1 MSRIRNRYG
10 SKAMK
15 STASRVI
22 AAVLALG
29 GLLTGQAAHAQ
40 SHPPLATPYAE
51 VGYAWMTLS
60 SGADVNT
67 GELIA
72 RMGMDF
78 MPYLGGEIF
87 GGTSASSGNIYDPFS
102 GYSASL
108 KVDDLYGAYLKLH
121 AEIATEFELFARA
134 GWVHSTVKASVAGF
148 QGSSSDDSFSF
159 GIGAQFVFADH
170 WYMQGDYTSYYDKH
184 GDTIRGPAVS
194 IGYRF

>member
-1 MSRIRNRYG
+1 MKTTT
-10 SKAMK
+10 SKMI
-15 STASRVI
+15 T
-22 AAVLALG
+22 AVLVLG
-29 GLLTGQAAHAQ
+29 GLLGGQAAQAQ
-40 SHPPLATPYAE
+40 AHQPLATPYAE
-51 VGYAWMTLS
+51 VGYAWLTLSS
-60 SGADVNT
+60 SGADVSTN
-67 GELIA
+67 ELIA

-87 GGTSASSGNIYDPFS
+87 GGTSASSGNYY
-102 GYSASL
+102 GASL
-108 KVDDLYGAYLKLH
+108 KVDNMYGAYLKLH

-134 GWVHSTVKASVAGF
+134 GWAHSTVKASYAGF
-148 QGSSSDDSFSF
+148 QGSDSDDSFSF